1 MLEVTATA
9 ISNIKDY
16 LKQKK
21 IESAVRITMMSGGCS
36 GPALGLALDEAKE
49 NDLTFEQ
56 DGVSFLVE
64 KALAETCGAIKVD
77 FIEAGDGCGCSGS
90 GFSISSEKPLPS
102 AGGGC
107 SSCGGSCG

>member
-1 MLEVTATA
+1 MLEVTEAA
-9 ISNIKDY
+9 AKNVKEY
-16 LKQKK
+16 LSQQN

-36 GPALGLALDEAKE
+36 GPGLGLAIDEAKE

-64 KALAETCGAIKVD
+64 KGLSEICGAIKVD
-77 FIEAGDGCGCSGS
+77 FVESGSGCGCSGG
-90 GFSISSEKPLPS
+90 GFSITSENPLPD

-107 SSCGGSCG
+107 NSCGGSCG